1 MSTGLIFAF
10 CVLYVLFICVS
21 FIFHID
27 DDGYDKVYEIIGTRN
42 TDKWGMNDWVL
53 ILWVSIFWPIPLLFW
68 IFTGK
73 RIIVICKVFIN
84 FFLFLFELIFFPF
97 LFLFRFFKKKNN
109 KNTIEEPF
117 ADRVGK
123 LIVKLFKL

>member
-1 MSTGLIFAF
+1 MSSLLIVVFI
-10 CVLYVLFICVS
+10 LFYALGICMS
-21 FIFHID
+21 ILLHID
-27 DDGYDKVYEIIGTRN
+27 DGGYDKVYEIIGTRN
-42 TDKWGMNDWVL
+42 DDKWKMNDWVL
-53 ILWVSIFWPIPLLFW
+53 IVWVSIFWPIPLLIW

-73 RIIVICKVFIN
+73 RLIGICKVLIN

-109 KNTIEEPF
+109 KNTIKEPF
-117 ADRVGK
+117 KDKVGK